1 MEAEHGGS
9 ADTVSSR
16 VSVRT
21 LCADACSHGMGRT
34 APLGRIVH
42 RQYRLRDAAELAGA
56 LVEPGAGLVAEAP
69 SRGSKARRCG
79 RYSASDR
86 LVCTLPIT
94 VSLAVWLLKP

>member
-34 APLGRIVH
+34 AHLGRTVH
-42 RQYRLRDAAELAGA
+42 RQYRQRDAAELAGA
-56 LVEPGAGLVAEAP
+56 LVERGAELVAEAP
-69 SRGSKARRCG
+69 SRACKARRCG
-79 RYSASDR
+79 RHSASDR
-86 LVCTLPIT
+86 FVRRLPFS
-94 VSLAVWLLKP
+94 VSFAVWL